1 VEHGDPV
8 EEAVRSLR
16 ALILAGE
23 RYRQVLSE
31 YLGIGI
37 TEAQAISYLTV
48 HGDRGQNELA
58 ADLGISSG
66 ASTALVDRL
75 ERRGIA
81 ERYPHPSDRRRTLVR
96 LTDRG
101 QQMVQQSRKCLLA
114 GFDDVPVTD
123 LELVAG
129 AMRSIAARL
138 SERSA
143 EMARRCPA
151 AQPEPGDAP
160 MSGGVSD
167 VRAAGVATASA
178 PAGGLVMSS
187 MLASER

>member
-1 VEHGDPV
+1 MEGTAYVVEPDAA

-23 RYRQVLSE
+23 RYRQVLSD
-31 YLGIGI
+31 YVGLGV
-37 TEAQAISYLTV
+37 TETQAVSYLTV

-58 ADLGISSG
+58 TDLGLSSG

-75 ERRGIA
+75 ERQGIA

-101 QQMVQQSRKCLLA
+101 RAVVRESRVWLLA
-114 GFDDVPVTD
+114 GFRDVDPS
-123 LELVAG
+123 ELGPLARQLNVVAD
-129 AMRSIAARL
+129 RL

-143 EMARRCPA
+143 EMAERG
-151 AQPEPGDAP
+151 PGAFHFD
-160 MSGGVSD
+160 
-167 VRAAGVATASA
+167 
-178 PAGGLVMSS
+178 
-187 MLASER
+187 